1 MVLGHFIK
9 ENACTK
15 FVMPMSDVPFFFFF
29 CCKVIVLCFNVLYAT
44 FNFILNSNKRK
55 A

>member
-15 FVMPMSDVPFFFFF
+15 FVMPMSDVPFFFCFF
-29 CCKVIVLCFNVLYAT
+29 FVFFVKLSYYALM
-44 FNFILNSNKRK
+44 FFMIHLILH
-55 A
+55 